1 MVDESQYK
9 FTRLQICKRF
19 VETVRHSMELGLEVV
34 SAVERRV
41 RVRMAWQE
49 KLVGNPD
56 TRVIH
61 GGAVFALMDQAG
73 GLANACASYPHYE
86 ITPTIDMRVDH
97 LRAPAPGEAVVCEA
111 ECYRLSQHVTFV
123 RMRVFGE
130 NAPDE
135 ELATGLATYMRM
147 QVPGAAGVIGMKAD
161 AESSQNS
168 AQNNDGGNTHG

>member
-1 MVDESQYK
+1 MVDESEYK
-9 FTRLQICKRF
+9 YSRMQICERF
-19 VETVRHSMELGLEVV
+19 VSTVRHSMELGLEVV
-34 SAVERRV
+34 DAEAGQV
-41 RVRMAWQE
+41 RVRMPWAA

-56 TRVIH
+56 TGVIH

-73 GLANACASYPHYE
+73 GLANACASYPYFE

-97 LRAPAPGEAVVCEA
+97 LRAPAPGETVICEA

-147 QVPGAAGVIGMKAD
+147 KIPG
-161 AESSQNS
+161 SSGKVGKK
-168 AQNNDGGNTHG
+168 DG

>member
-161 AESSQNS
+161 AESSQNR